1 MVEDAEWVGEPEG
14 SGLYGAPVPRAHK
27 SLRVWEAGLELADA
41 VYTATAAFPVEERF
55 GLAAQM
61 RRAAV
66 SIPSN
71 IAEGAARASN
81 AEFLRFLHTARGSLA
96 ELDTQMEIARRRG
109 YLTDDVLHRL
119 SDLIEEVGRTLQGLI
134 ARRRQIGAEKEARA
148 KGV

>member
-1 MVEDAEWVGEPEG
+1 MVEDAEWVGEPEEG
-14 SGLYGAPVPRAHK
+14 SSYGSPAPKAHRN
-27 SLRVWEAGLELADA
+27 LRVWQAGTELADVIYA
-41 VYTATAAFPVEERF
+41 ATSGFPTEERF

-66 SIPSN
+66 SVPSN

-109 YLTDDVLHRL
+109 YMTDDVLHRL

-134 ARRRQIGAEKEARA
+134 ARRRQIGAEKEARV
-148 KGV
+148 KRM